1 MNKLF
6 VFLFL
11 VFSILNLNSVLL
23 AQEFPPDEKGFHQ
36 MNFDPME
43 RLNLSEEQ
51 KTELK
56 DLHFK
61 HQNEMIEANANLQK
75 SELALQELKS
85 NPDYS
90 REEVLA
96 ALKKVNDTRANI
108 ELLKENH
115 RMDIYEKLNPEQK
128 KMWNEGQKKFHRFK
142 EMEKNRGNKNHNPDR
157 NF

>member
-11 VFSILNLNSVLL
+11 NFSILSSNSVLF
-23 AQEFPPDEKGFHQ
+23 AQEFPPKEKGFSQ
-36 MNFDPME
+36 MHFDPME

-51 KTELK
+51 KVEFK
-56 DLHFK
+56 AIHFK
-61 HQNEMIEANANLQK
+61 HQDEMIEANADLQK

-96 ALKKVNDTRANI
+96 AVTKINDSRAKM
-108 ELLKENH
+108 EMLKENH

-128 KMWNEGQKKFHRFK
+128 KMWNEVQTKFHRFN
-142 EMEKNRGNKNHNPDR
+142 EMKKFHGNNDHKLDR

>member
-11 VFSILNLNSVLL
+11 VFSILNSNSVLL
-23 AQEFPPDEKGFHQ
+23 AQEFPPDEKGFNKMH
-36 MNFDPME
+36 FDPME

-51 KTELK
+51 KAEFK
-56 DLHFK
+56 AIHFK
-61 HQNEMIEANANLQK
+61 HQNEMIEANADLQK

-90 REEVLA
+90 REDVLA
-96 ALKKVNDTRANI
+96 AVAKINDSRANI

-142 EMEKNRGNKNHNPDR
+142 EMKKFRGNNDHKFDR

>member
-11 VFSILNLNSVLL
+11 VFSFLNLNSLL
-23 AQEFPPDEKGFHQ
+23 FAQEFPPEEKGFNQ
-36 MNFDPME
+36 MHFDPME

-51 KTELK
+51 RNEFKT
-56 DLHFK
+56 LHFK
-61 HQNEMIEANANLQK
+61 HQNQMIEAESDFQK
-75 SELALQELKS
+75 NELALQELKS
-85 NPDYS
+85 NPNYS

-96 ALKKVNDTRANI
+96 AVAKINESRSNI

-115 RMDIYEKLNPEQK
+115 RMDIYEKLSPEQK
-128 KMWNEGQKKFHRFK
+128 KIWNEGQKQFHRFK
-142 EMEKNRGNKNHNPDR
+142 EMKKFHGNGNFHNGR